1 MLPTL
6 ALMIFAGCMVALQ
19 APINA
24 ALARAVGTLESSFIS
39 FTVGALFLGLMSLVL
54 GRGHVLRLTEAPA
67 WQWVGGVLGAC
78 MVFSTV
84 LAVPR
89 IGALATGVAMI
100 LGNLFMASVIDHC
113 GWFGLT
119 PMPLDW
125 RRAVGLLL
133 ILAGLVLV
141 MRR

>member
-100 LGNLFMASVIDHC
+100 LGNLIMGCIIDHF
-113 GWFGLT
+113 GWFGIPVNLFT
-119 PMPLDW
+119 W
-125 RRAVGLLL
+125 RRFLGVL
-133 ILAGLVLV
+133 LVLLGLFIAF
-141 MRR
+141 RR

>member
-24 ALARAVGTLESSFIS
+24 ALARTVGTLESSFIS
-39 FTVGALFLGLMSLVL
+39 FTVGAVFLGLMSFAL
-54 GRGHVLRLTEAPA
+54 GRGQVLRLAETPA

-100 LGNLFMASVIDHC
+100 LGNLFMATVIDHF
-113 GWFGLT
+113 GWFGL
-119 PMPLDW
+119 PSVPLDG
-125 RRAVGLLL
+125 RRALGLACM
-133 ILAGLVLV
+133 LAGLVLV

>member
-24 ALARAVGTLESSFIS
+24 ALARTVGTLESSFIS
-39 FTVGALFLGLMSLVL
+39 FTVGAVFLGLMSFAL
-54 GRGHVLRLTEAPA
+54 GKGQVLRLAETPA

-100 LGNLFMASVIDHC
+100 LGNLFMATVIDHF
-113 GWFGLT
+113 GWFGL
-119 PMPLDW
+119 PSVPLDG
-125 RRAVGLLL
+125 RRALGLACM
-133 ILAGLVLV
+133 LAGLVLV